1 MKYGWDALQSVCL
14 GGQAWAKM
22 KLGKVKDRS
31 QPNSFTLR
39 SLTLAGGDK
48 RPQKGVRKG
57 VCEIGDASERSLR

>member
-1 MKYGWDALQSVCL
+1 
-14 GGQAWAKM
+14 M

-57 VCEIGDASERSLR
+57 VCEIGGASERSLR